1 MKVGIL
7 TVSDKGARGERE
19 DRSGPAVREMMEA
32 AGAEIVRAK
41 NRPRRTG
48 RDPGRLVQW
57 SDEGL
62 DLILTTGGTGFSP
75 RDWTPE
81 ATKAVIERE
90 TPGIPEAMR
99 RAGMEKTPTAM
110 LSRAAAGIR
119 KSTLIV
125 NLPGSEKA
133 VRESLEAILPALPH
147 GVEILKGTASEC
159 GKSQKRLIV
168 VFRLVLFNTVRA
180 EISARARVLSFSSSS

>member
-19 DRSGPAVREMMEA
+19 DRSGPAVREIMEA
-32 AGAEIVRAK
+32 EGGEVVRQRIVPDEPGLIRAA
-41 NRPRRTG
+41 
-48 RDPGRLVQW
+48 LVEW

-90 TPGIPEAMR
+90 APGITEAMR
-99 RAGMEKTPTAM
+99 QAGMKKTPTAM
-110 LSRAAAGIR
+110 LSRAVAGIR
-119 KSTLIV
+119 KATLII
-125 NLPGSEKA
+125 NLPGSEKG
-133 VRESLEAILPALPH
+133 VRESLEAIMDALPH
-147 GVEILKGTASEC
+147 GVGILKGQASEC
-159 GKSQKRLIV
+159 GEAHHK
-168 VFRLVLFNTVRA
+168 
-180 EISARARVLSFSSSS
+180 E

>member
-19 DRSGPAVREMMEA
+19 DRSGPAIREMIEA
-32 AGAEIVRAK
+32 AGGEVARAKIVTDDQAEIRAA
-41 NRPRRTG
+41 
-48 RDPGRLVQW
+48 LIAW

-81 ATKAVIERE
+81 ATKSVLERE
-90 TPGIPEAMR
+90 TPGLPEAMR
-99 RAGMEKTPTAM
+99 RAGAEKTPTAM

-119 KSTLIV
+119 GSTLIV

-133 VRESLEAILPALPH
+133 VRESLAAILPALPH
-147 GVEILKGTASEC
+147 GVDILKGVSAEC
-159 GKSQKRLIV
+159 GRP
-168 VFRLVLFNTVRA
+168 RRG
-180 EISARARVLSFSSSS
+180 

>member
-19 DRSGPAVREMMEA
+19 DRSGPAIREMIEA
-32 AGAEIVRAK
+32 AGGEVARAKIVPDDQAEIRAA
-41 NRPRRTG
+41 
-48 RDPGRLVQW
+48 LIAW
-57 SDEGL
+57 SDERL

-81 ATKAVIERE
+81 ATKSVLERE
-90 TPGIPEAMR
+90 TPGLPEAMR
-99 RAGMEKTPTAM
+99 RAGAEKTPTAM

-119 KSTLIV
+119 GSTLIV

-133 VRESLEAILPALPH
+133 VRESLAAILPALPH
-147 GVEILKGTASEC
+147 GVDILKGVSAEC
-159 GKSQKRLIV
+159 GRP
-168 VFRLVLFNTVRA
+168 RRG
-180 EISARARVLSFSSSS
+180 

>member
-1 MKVGIL
+1 VKIGIL
-7 TVSDKGARGERE
+7 TISDKGARGERE
-19 DRSGPAVREMMEA
+19 DRSGPAIREMMEA
-32 AGAEIVRAK
+32 AGGVIVRA
-41 NRPRRTG
+41 RIVPDEQDEIRAALI
-48 RDPGRLVQW
+48 DW

-81 ATKAVIERE
+81 ATKAVIDRE

-99 RAGMEKTPTAM
+99 RAGLDKTPTAM

-119 KSTLIV
+119 KSTLII

-147 GVEILKGTASEC
+147 GVEILKGSATEC
-159 GKSQKRLIV
+159 AKPGHG
-168 VFRLVLFNTVRA
+168 
-180 EISARARVLSFSSSS
+180 

>member
-19 DRSGPAVREMMEA
+19 DRSGPAIREIIEA
-32 AGAEIVRAK
+32 AGGEIVRA
-41 NRPRRTG
+41 RIVPDEQDEIRAA
-48 RDPGRLVQW
+48 LVEW

-81 ATKAVIERE
+81 ATKAVLDRE
-90 TPGIPEAMR
+90 TPGIAEAMR

-119 KSTLIV
+119 KRTLIV

-147 GVEILKGTASEC
+147 GVEVLKGAASDC
-159 GKSQKRLIV
+159 AKPRRG
-168 VFRLVLFNTVRA
+168 
-180 EISARARVLSFSSSS
+180 

>member
-41 NRPRRTG
+41 IVPDEQDEIRAA
-48 RDPGRLVQW
+48 LVQW

-81 ATKAVIERE
+81 ATKAVIDRE
-90 TPGIPEAMR
+90 TPGLPEAMR
-99 RAGMEKTPTAM
+99 RAGQEKTPTAM

-125 NLPGSEKA
+125 NLPGSERA

-147 GVEILKGTASEC
+147 GLEILKGAASEC
-159 GKSQKRLIV
+159 
-168 VFRLVLFNTVRA
+168 
-180 EISARARVLSFSSSS
+180 ARPHRG

>member
-19 DRSGPAVREMMEA
+19 DRSGPAIREMMEA
-32 AGAEIVRAK
+32 AGGEIVRAK
-41 NRPRRTG
+41 IVPDEQDEIRAA
-48 RDPGRLVQW
+48 LIQW

-81 ATKAVIERE
+81 ATRAVIDRE
-90 TPGIPEAMR
+90 TPGIPEVMR

-119 KSTLIV
+119 KRTLIV

-133 VRESLEAILPALPH
+133 VRESLAAILPALPH
-147 GVEILKGTASEC
+147 GVEILKGAASEC
-159 GKSQKRLIV
+159 AKPQRG
-168 VFRLVLFNTVRA
+168 
-180 EISARARVLSFSSSS
+180 

>member
-19 DRSGPAVREMMEA
+19 DRSGPAIREMIEA
-32 AGAEIVRAK
+32 AGGEVVRA
-41 NRPRRTG
+41 RIVPDEPDEIRAA
-48 RDPGRLVQW
+48 LVEW

-62 DLILTTGGTGFSP
+62 DLVLTTGGTGFSP
-75 RDWTPE
+75 RDRTPE
-81 ATKAVIERE
+81 ATKSVIDRE

-99 RAGMEKTPTAM
+99 RAGLEKTPMAM

-119 KSTLIV
+119 KRTLIV

-133 VRESLEAILPALPH
+133 ARESLEAIVPALSH
-147 GVEILKGTASEC
+147 GVDILKGTATEC
-159 GKSQKRLIV
+159 GGRH
-168 VFRLVLFNTVRA
+168 RG
-180 EISARARVLSFSSSS
+180 